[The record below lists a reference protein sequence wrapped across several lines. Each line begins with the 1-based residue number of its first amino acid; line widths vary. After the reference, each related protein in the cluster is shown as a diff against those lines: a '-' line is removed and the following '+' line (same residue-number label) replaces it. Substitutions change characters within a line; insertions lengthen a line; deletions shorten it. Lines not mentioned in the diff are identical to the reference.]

1 MVTRAL
7 IKRETKYS
15 LFLRPLYES
24 KIEVCFHIEVVYQ
37 GKNSSTDPVKENQS
51 KKTKYDVLTA

>member
-1 MVTRAL
+1 MRAL

-15 LFLRPLYES
+15 SFLRPLYES
-24 KIEVCFHIEVVYQ
+24 KIEVCFHMEVVYQ

-51 KKTKYDVLTA
+51 KKQTTMS